1 MAKAKPKAD
10 AAAAYGSLPGVLFH
24 GATPTARWPS
34 ADAIPQKVGAP
45 TAKWPSADA
54 LPPVSQ
60 RPTAP
65 PLARSNPPG
74 ARAEE
79 WSLPPMAPEEPLP
92 RLVSSGTYDVIL
104 ELGGGA
110 MATVFMAVKSGSSGF
125 RKVVALKR
133 IHKHLASNSTFVDML
148 VDEARLA
155 SRINHPNVC
164 QVLDFGC
171 DDSGYYIAMEFLS
184 GQTLQSVF
192 DTVSR
197 DGALTA
203 HPRHQLIIARIIAS
217 LAGGLHA
224 AHSLKG
230 DDGLPLDVV
239 HRDIT
244 PHNLYILHD
253 GVPKVADFGVARARS
268 RIHHTTDGNL
278 KGKLAYMSPEHISR
292 GKVDRR
298 ADVFSLGVVFWELL
312 TGHRLFE
319 YRSEGETLTAVCSGN
334 VPPPSQVA
342 HAISPALDQ
351 IVLRAL
357 ARDESDRFQSAKEL
371 AAALESFLAKAGDTV
386 PQVDVMAWLE
396 DLFPGAADQAESV
409 QRRALDASNALTIN
423 DTRQT
428 PLLSSPR
435 LRASLAPKP
444 LVISAPVPAAGAIS
458 SGSQPVDFDL
468 YPPASISEPPR
479 YVPSSSRLSETSLP
493 DSDSDPLRDYI
504 APADAPPRSI
514 PRPTAEAI
522 AAALESPKPP
532 LAPTVL
538 RIALAAASVTLVM
551 CGALWAFHRFHTGAK
566 SAAKAQAPAAAVT
579 PAPVDT
585 AAARIAEPTPVPAP
599 RTIDLD
605 DMPVGTAPTA
615 KPVEPT
621 RVAPPTRTAEA
632 AAPPPAPPLAKSANE
647 APVLGTVFVSTSN
660 GSADVLVAG
669 ATVGHT
675 PTLVT
680 LPLGH
685 QKLTLVP
692 QNGGPPRN
700 LEVDIGP
707 NGTVMLNI
715 ALPPKPKAE
724 PTPEDPPAVAPPSS
738 VDHPSIEPAL

>member
-1 MAKAKPKAD
+1 MAKAKPQPD
-10 AAAAYGSLPGVLFH
+10 AAAYGSLPGVLFH

-34 ADAIPQKVGAP
+34 ADAVPAKVTPPLPKVGAP
-45 TAKWPSADA
+45 TARWPSADA

-65 PLARSNPPG
+65 PLARSSPPDRQ
-74 ARAEE
+74 RAEE
-79 WSLPPMAPEEPLP
+79 WSLPPMSPEEPMP
-92 RLVSSGTYDVIL
+92 RLISSGTYDVIL

-133 IHKHLASNSTFVDML
+133 IHKHLANNSTFVDML

-184 GQTLQSVF
+184 GQSLQSVF
-192 DTVSR
+192 DTISR
-197 DGALTA
+197 DAALPA
-203 HPRHQLIIARIIAS
+203 HPRHQLIAARIIAS
-217 LAGGLHA
+217 IAGGLHA

-230 DDGLPLDVV
+230 DDGLPLEVV

-244 PHNLYILHD
+244 PHNLFVLHD
-253 GVPKVADFGVARARS
+253 GVPKVTDFGVARARS

-278 KGKLAYMSPEHISR
+278 KGKLAYMAPEHISH

-334 VPPPSQVA
+334 VLPPSQVQRV
-342 HAISPALDQ
+342 ISPKLDQ

-357 ARDESDRFQSAKEL
+357 AVKEEDRYQSAREL
-371 AAALESFLAKAGDTV
+371 ATALESFLAQAGDTV

-396 DLFPGAADQAESV
+396 DLFPGSADQAESV
-409 QRRALDASNALTIN
+409 QRRALDASNALTIS
-423 DTRQT
+423 DTR
-428 PLLSSPR
+428 PVPVLSAPR
-435 LRASLAPKP
+435 LRASLAPRP
-444 LVISAPVPAAGAIS
+444 PTISGSAPV
-458 SGSQPVDFDL
+458 DLDL

-479 YVPSSSRLSETSLP
+479 HIPLPTLPQPQDSSPPS
-493 DSDSDPLRDYI
+493 SDSDPLRDYI

-514 PRPTAEAI
+514 PRPTVEAI
-522 AAALESPKPP
+522 AAALESPKQP

-538 RIALAAASVTLVM
+538 RIGLASASVTLVM
-551 CGALWAFHRFHTGAK
+551 CGALFLFHRFIWLERAHASAHAK
-566 SAAKAQAPAAAVT
+566 TVAVRAAST
-579 PAPVDT
+579 PST
-585 AAARIAEPTPVPAP
+585 AAGAPTPTAVASEPTPTAP
-599 RTIDLD
+599 VGRTIDLD
-605 DMPVGTAPTA
+605 DIAVGASASAKAP
-615 KPVEPT
+615 ELT
-621 RVAPPTRTAEA
+621 R
-632 AAPPPAPPLAKSANE
+632 PAPAVRAIEPAPAKSANE
-647 APVLGTVFVSTSN
+647 VAALGSVFVSTSN
-660 GSADVLVAG
+660 GSADVLVSG
-669 ATVGHT
+669 ASVGHT
-675 PTLVT
+675 PMLVS

-692 QNGGPPRN
+692 QAGGPPRN
-700 LEVDIGP
+700 VEVDIGP

-715 ALPPKPKAE
+715 PLPKPPE
-724 PTPEDPPAVAPPSS
+724 PAHEENPVAPPSS